1 MLSLKCG
8 ADYHFSVSFRTMEVA
23 EENGSTK
30 DEYKKKTEFY
40 CKICDKYYAS
50 YKSFGNHTRSY
61 HGSNKE
67 KAQCNFCGNCFTRKD
82 NLQQHIRL
90 FHSSVQAK
98 FSCKFCPE
106 KFESRTSLTK
116 HKQNCSKKSSLNVSN
131 QEKFEVKTIVL
142 YTPTPANTVQMTLP
156 NSNQTNIKSS
166 ESEAHDLEPRKKRR
180 RKPSR
185 TFYLNDANNNEIE
198 SYEPDALKD
207 DKALD
212 CNVCNITFLSEKDYL
227 SHKPFCE
234 EGNF

>member
-1 MLSLKCG
+1 
-8 ADYHFSVSFRTMEVA
+8 MEVA
-23 EENGSTK
+23 DENGSK
-30 DEYKKKTEFY
+30 KNEYKKKTEFY

-98 FSCKFCPE
+98 FSCKFCSE

-116 HKQNCSKKSSLNVSN
+116 HKQICSKKSSLQKDESN
-131 QEKFEVKTIVL
+131 QEKFEVKTIIL
-142 YTPTPANTVQMTLP
+142 YTPTPASPVHVTLP
-156 NSNQTNIKSS
+156 KSHLSNGKKADS
-166 ESEAHDLEPRKKRR
+166 ETHDSKPRKKRR

-185 TFYLNDANNNEIE
+185 TFYLNDANNNEIH
-198 SYEPDALKD
+198 SYEPSVPED

-227 SHKPFCE
+227 SHKPFCD